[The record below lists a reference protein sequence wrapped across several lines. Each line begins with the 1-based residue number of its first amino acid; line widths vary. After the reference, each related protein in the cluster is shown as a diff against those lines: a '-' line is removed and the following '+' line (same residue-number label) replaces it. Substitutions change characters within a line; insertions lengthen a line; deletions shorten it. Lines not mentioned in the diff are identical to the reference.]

1 MEVTLSQD
9 VIASSGYLFLAT
21 RMKRLAERMQADA
34 LKIFE
39 RNGFGEITPAHMPI
53 LCALAEEDG
62 LSVSEVVLRLGISQ
76 PAVTRSLSGMQ
87 AEDLVVLSPSPDDQR
102 QKIARLSAKGRALV
116 AIIRPTAWRE
126 ITEAAADICADLE
139 SDVLGCLET
148 LEKRLADKPLMD
160 RKGTVNGL
168 EIVNYADAL
177 ADDFYRIN
185 ADWIS
190 KMFVMEEADEEV
202 LRDPKRFVIDQG
214 GQILFVRTA
223 EGQIIGTGALQPVG
237 DEGDY
242 EFTKMGVD
250 ESYRGL
256 KVGAF
261 LMHALLLR
269 ARQMGVKKLHL
280 LTNKDCVAA
289 ISLYEKVGFYHSEE
303 VMERFAAKYKRANV
317 AMRYPI

>member
-1 MEVTLSQD
+1 MSQD

-62 LSVSEVVLRLGISQ
+62 LSVSEVVLRLGISH

>member
-1 MEVTLSQD
+1 MSQD

>member
-1 MEVTLSQD
+1 LSQD

>member
-1 MEVTLSQD
+1 
-9 VIASSGYLFLAT
+9 
-21 RMKRLAERMQADA
+21 
-34 LKIFE
+34 
-39 RNGFGEITPAHMPI
+39 
-53 LCALAEEDG
+53 
-62 LSVSEVVLRLGISQ
+62 
-76 PAVTRSLSGMQ
+76 
-87 AEDLVVLSPSPDDQR
+87 EDLVVLSPSPDDQR